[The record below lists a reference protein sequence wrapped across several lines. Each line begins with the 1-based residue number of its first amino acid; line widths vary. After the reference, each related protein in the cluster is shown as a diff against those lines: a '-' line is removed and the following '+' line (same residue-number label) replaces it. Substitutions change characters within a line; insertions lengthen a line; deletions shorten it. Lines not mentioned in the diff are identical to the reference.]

1 MIKKCDSEQ
10 LIHYFPNADWDD
22 LYWGFSNYSRQA
34 YAGLAPLDAEDEI
47 MLGLYF
53 RQGGCLCEMGI
64 SWHLLRGRAV
74 PQLEVFSEAW
84 HLLKTPTF
92 RAVLDQLTKE
102 KESLATPAEVSA
114 LLIACGFTDQSNRPL
129 TEVDPE
135 HRADSLETSPASPA
149 RDKYIV
155 LVTPTQAVSM
165 IADLGNG
172 QATENG
178 DRSSQYF
185 TIAKSLFNIF

>member
-1 MIKKCDSEQ
+1 
-10 LIHYFPNADWDD
+10 
-22 LYWGFSNYSRQA
+22 
-34 YAGLAPLDAEDEI
+34 

-102 KESLATPAEVSA
+102 KESLATPAEVIGQICWLDEIIVDSFA
-114 LLIACGFTDQSNRPL
+114 GGGGASTGIELAAGRIVDVAINHDPDAILIKQCCLFSIQHSRLEWESNGEGNPYLFNSYCVLGTMRSLSLLVHLVFT
-129 TEVDPE
+129 T
-135 HRADSLETSPASPA
+135 TSE
-149 RDKYIV
+149 IV
-155 LVTPTQAVSM
+155 LF
-165 IADLGNG
+165 LFY
-172 QATENG
+172 
-178 DRSSQYF
+178 RSER
-185 TIAKSLFNIF
+185 

>member
-102 KESLATPAEVSA
+102 KELSL
-114 LLIACGFTDQSNRPL
+114 I
-129 TEVDPE
+129 
-135 HRADSLETSPASPA
+135 H
-149 RDKYIV
+149 I
-155 LVTPTQAVSM
+155 
-165 IADLGNG
+165 
-172 QATENG
+172 
-178 DRSSQYF
+178 
-185 TIAKSLFNIF
+185 